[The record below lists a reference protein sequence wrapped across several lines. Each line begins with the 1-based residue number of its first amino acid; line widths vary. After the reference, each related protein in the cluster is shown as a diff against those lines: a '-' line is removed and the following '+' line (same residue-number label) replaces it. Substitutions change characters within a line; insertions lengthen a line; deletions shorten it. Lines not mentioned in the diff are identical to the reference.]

1 MKASTSLRPFAPE
14 DAEQVVKLLQDV
26 SAYQPDQN
34 KIQELAQSFAEQKQN
49 FACVAVNGEY
59 VVGFGSLFVLSRV
72 RGGRSAIIED
82 MVVSARVRGQGIG
95 RSILEYLLAQAR
107 KEGCFKVSL
116 ESSDMAIQFYEAAG
130 FTIGGHVMKYHL

>member
-1 MKASTSLRPFAPE
+1 MRPFAPE
-14 DAEQVVKLLQDV
+14 HAEQVIQLLQDV
-26 SAYQPDQN
+26 SAYQPDQD
-34 KIQELAQSFAEQKQN
+34 KIQELAQSFLEKKQS
-49 FACVAVNGEY
+49 FACVAVNGRY
-59 VVGFGSLFVLSRV
+59 VIGFGSLFLLNRV

-82 MVVSARVRGQGIG
+82 MVVSARVRGQGVG

-116 ESSDMAIQFYEAAG
+116 ESSDMAIQFYKAAG

>member
-1 MKASTSLRPFAPE
+1 MKTNVSLHPFAPE

-26 SAYQPDQN
+26 SAYQPDSD
-34 KIQELAQSFAEQKQN
+34 KIKDLGQIFVEQEKT
-49 FACVAVNGEY
+49 FACVAVRDGC
-59 VVGFGSLFVLSRV
+59 VIGFGSLFVLGRL

-82 MVVSARVRGQGIG
+82 MVVSAQERGQGIG

-116 ESSDMAIQFYEAAG
+116 ESSDIAIQFYQIAG
-130 FTIGGHVMKYHL
+130 FEIGGHMMKYRF